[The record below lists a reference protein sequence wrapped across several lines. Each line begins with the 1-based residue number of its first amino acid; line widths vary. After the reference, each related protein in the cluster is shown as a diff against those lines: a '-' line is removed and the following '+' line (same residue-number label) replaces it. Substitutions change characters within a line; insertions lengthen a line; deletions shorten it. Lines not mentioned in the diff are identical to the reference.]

1 MGGRLKGIP
10 LDAITRLRQGFEP
23 TTEPRSEK
31 GSGHGRVAAALKL
44 APILCVA
51 VGILIL
57 DLFIPKGV
65 ADGLLYVAPV
75 AWIAL
80 WSTRH
85 EASLVVLVASICTAC
100 AIAGFLLSPP
110 GLFWLGFANRAIT
123 IFVVWLT
130 VVLSLTRKRVEEEVK
145 TLRGLLP
152 ICSYCKKIRDDK
164 GYWKQIEV
172 YIAANSQA
180 DFSHGLCPE
189 CGLEHYPD
197 IFQQQHTSTHS

>member
-1 MGGRLKGIP
+1 LN
-10 LDAITRLRQGFEP
+10 AITRLRQGF
-23 TTEPRSEK
+23 
-31 GSGHGRVAAALKL
+31 GHGLGQGSDTPQAGRIAAALKL
-44 APILCVA
+44 APILCVMA
-51 VGILIL
+51 GVFLL

-80 WSTRH
+80 WSNRH
-85 EASLVVLVASICTAC
+85 EASLVVLVAALCTVC
-100 AIAGFLLSPP
+100 AITGFFLSPP
-110 GLFWLGFANRAIT
+110 GLLWLGLANRGIT

-145 TLRGLLP
+145 ALRGLLP

-189 CGLEHYPD
+189 CGIEHYPD
-197 IFQQQHTSTHS
+197 IFSHEHTGTHS

>member
-1 MGGRLKGIP
+1 LN
-10 LDAITRLRQGFEP
+10 AITRFGQRLVQGMGQGL
-23 TTEPRSEK
+23 EK
-31 GSGHGRVAAALKL
+31 PHQAGRLAAALTL

-51 VGILIL
+51 VGVFTL

-65 ADGLLYVAPV
+65 ADGVLYVAPV

-80 WSTRH
+80 WSNRH
-85 EASLVVLVASICTAC
+85 EASLVVSVALLCTVC

-110 GLFWLGFANRAIT
+110 ELLWLGLANRGIT

-145 TLRGLLP
+145 ALRGLLP

-189 CGLEHYPD
+189 CGIEHYPE
-197 IFQQQHTSTHS
+197 IFSHEHTGTHS

>member
-1 MGGRLKGIP
+1 LN
-10 LDAITRLRQGFEP
+10 AITGLKEAF
-23 TTEPRSEK
+23 
-31 GSGHGRVAAALKL
+31 GHGTNQDKDQPHPPGKAATVLKL

-51 VGILIL
+51 VGVFIV
-57 DLFIPKGV
+57 DLLIPKGF

-85 EASLVVLVASICTAC
+85 EASLVVLVAASCTVC
-100 AIAGFLLSPP
+100 AVVGFFLSPP
-110 GLFWLGFANRAIT
+110 GLPWLGVANLGIT
-123 IFVVWLT
+123 IFIVWLT

-145 TLRGLLP
+145 ALRGLLP

-189 CGLEHYPD
+189 CGIEHYPD
-197 IFQQQHTSTHS
+197 IFPQEHTGTHS

>member
-1 MGGRLKGIP
+1 V
-10 LDAITRLRQGFEP
+10 DAITRLLQGF
-23 TTEPRSEK
+23 
-31 GSGHGRVAAALKL
+31 GHSMEQDPDTAGRPGTIVTALKL

-51 VGILIL
+51 VGVFIL
-57 DLFIPKGV
+57 DLFLPKGV
-65 ADGLLYVAPV
+65 ADGLLYVTPV

-80 WSTRH
+80 WSDRH
-85 EASLVVLVASICTAC
+85 EASLVVLVAATCTVC
-100 AIAGFLLSPP
+100 AVVGFLLSPP
-110 GLFWLGFANRAIT
+110 GLLWLGVANRGIT

-130 VVLSLTRKRVEEEVK
+130 VGLSLRRKRVEEEVK
-145 TLRGLLP
+145 ALRGLLP

-189 CGLEHYPD
+189 CGFEHYPD
-197 IFQQQHTSTHS
+197 IFKKEHTGTHS

>member
-1 MGGRLKGIP
+1 MN
-10 LDAITRLRQGFEP
+10 AITGLKEEF
-23 TTEPRSEK
+23 
-31 GSGHGRVAAALKL
+31 GHGSNQDKDQPHPPGKAATILKL
-44 APILCVA
+44 ASILSVA
-51 VGILIL
+51 VGVFIV
-57 DLFIPKGV
+57 DLLIPKGF

-75 AWIAL
+75 AWVAL

-85 EASLVVLVASICTAC
+85 EASLVVLVAASCTVC
-100 AIAGFLLSPP
+100 AVVGFFLSPP
-110 GLFWLGFANRAIT
+110 GLPWLGLANLGIT
-123 IFVVWLT
+123 IFIVWLT

-145 TLRGLLP
+145 ALRGLLP

-189 CGLEHYPD
+189 CGIEHYPD
-197 IFQQQHTSTHS
+197 IFPQEHTGTHS

>member
-1 MGGRLKGIP
+1 MN
-10 LDAITRLRQGFEP
+10 AITRLRQGIVYGMGQDSDKSHR
-23 TTEPRSEK
+23 PRSI
-31 GSGHGRVAAALKL
+31 ATAQKL
-44 APILCVA
+44 APILCVTA
-51 VGILIL
+51 GVFIL

-80 WSTRH
+80 WSNRH
-85 EASLVVLVASICTAC
+85 EAFLVVLVAALCTVC
-100 AIAGFLLSPP
+100 AITGFFLSPP
-110 GLFWLGFANRAIT
+110 GLLWLGLANRGIT

-130 VVLSLTRKRVEEEVK
+130 VGLSLTRKRVEEEVK

-189 CGLEHYPD
+189 CGIEHYPD
-197 IFQQQHTSTHS
+197 IFSHKHTGTHS

>member
-1 MGGRLKGIP
+1 MN
-10 LDAITRLRQGFEP
+10 AITRLRQGF
-23 TTEPRSEK
+23 
-31 GSGHGRVAAALKL
+31 GHGTDQGSERAPQPGSLAAALKL
-44 APILCVA
+44 TPILCVA
-51 VGILIL
+51 VSVFIL

-80 WSTRH
+80 WSNRH
-85 EASLVVLVASICTAC
+85 EASLVVFVAALCTVC

-110 GLFWLGFANRAIT
+110 GLLWLGVANRGIT

-189 CGLEHYPD
+189 CGIEHYPD
-197 IFQQQHTSTHS
+197 IFAHEHTGTRS